1 MTLLARPELAS
12 LRRAVGRRSRGQV
25 RIPAGDLGRELAIA
39 LWRDVAT
46 AFSPGKGRV
55 LTDQEC
61 AHLRQRA
68 WRFSHGYVALS
79 DSPLTL
85 DQGLAL
91 WALACQLGELATGEP
106 RSRFLRAAGV
116 AAFGL
121 AATQLAACTTFL
133 GSNVKGSFSCSAPGG
148 TCAPSTVIDDQALSL
163 IQNARPMVP
172 ETRFPAGPTF
182 EGQPRRSSTRTSASG
197 QEGRGGLAAVR
208 PDLVHRERRV
218 LKVVFPSYVDGAGN
232 FHEPRVVHTVAD
244 EGGWMQLSAVAPT
257 PVLATSGT
265 GPSIP
270 EASAAMPAGS
280 VEPTLAASGLAPA
293 GPPDPRVVAAARA
306 RGTAARTA
314 NPIDAIKAEVDARLG
329 QSAKAPGGLMASPG
343 LAASPADVQ
352 PAEGTAEQAA
362 SRPKGASQ
370 PPATGEA
377 TSINPPAS
385 FPAVEED

>member
-1 MTLLARPELAS
+1 MTLLARHELAS
-12 LRRAVGRRSRGQV
+12 LRQAVGRRSKGQV
-25 RIPAGDLGRELAIA
+25 RLPAYDLGREQAIA
-39 LWRDVAT
+39 VWRDVAT
-46 AFSPGKGRV
+46 AFSPGEGRV
-55 LTDQEC
+55 LTEKEC
-61 AHLRQRA
+61 AHLRRRA
-68 WRFSHGYVALS
+68 WRRSNGQVALS
-79 DSPLTL
+79 DGPLTL
-85 DQGLAL
+85 GQGLAL
-91 WALACQLGELATGEP
+91 WALACQLGNLAAPKP
-106 RSRFLRAAGV
+106 RAKFVRAAGV
-116 AAFGL
+116 AAVGL

-172 ETRFPAGPTF
+172 ESRFPAGPIF
-182 EGQPRRSSTRTSASG
+182 ERQPRRPSTRTSATG
-197 QEGRGGLAAVR
+197 REGRGRLAAVR

-244 EGGWMQLSAVAPT
+244 EGGWMQLSAVALT
-257 PVLATSGT
+257 PVLATPST

-306 RGTAARTA
+306 RGSAARA
-314 NPIDAIKAEVDARLG
+314 ASPVDAIKAEVDARLG
-329 QSAKAPGGLMASPG
+329 QSAKAPGGIVASPETG
-343 LAASPADVQ
+343 TSPSDVQ
-352 PAEGTAEQAA
+352 PSDGTTGQAA
-362 SRPKGASQ
+362 SRPEGASQ
-370 PPATGEA
+370 PPATGKA
-377 TSINPPAS
+377 IPINPPAQ

>member
-1 MTLLARPELAS
+1 MTLLARDELAS
-12 LRRAVGRRSRGQV
+12 LRRAVGRRSKGQV
-25 RIPAGDLGRELAIA
+25 RIPVGDLGREQAIA
-39 LWRDVAT
+39 LWRDMVA
-46 AFSPGKGRV
+46 AFSPGEGRV
-55 LTDQEC
+55 LTSQEC
-61 AHLRQRA
+61 AHLYRRA
-68 WRFSHGYVALS
+68 KRRSHGAIALS
-79 DSPLTL
+79 NTQLTL

-91 WALACQLGELATGEP
+91 WALACRLGDIVAREP
-106 RSRFLRAAGV
+106 HLNFRRAAGV
-116 AAFGL
+116 VAVSL

-182 EGQPRRSSTRTSASG
+182 ERQPRRSSTRTSATVE
-197 QEGRGGLAAVR
+197 EGRGRLAAVR

-244 EGGWMQLSAVAPT
+244 EGGWMQLSAAAPT
-257 PVLATSGT
+257 PVLATSSI

-270 EASAAMPAGS
+270 EATAAMPSGS
-280 VEPTLAASGLAPA
+280 AVPTLAASGLAPA

-306 RGTAARTA
+306 KGTAARVA

-329 QSAKAPGGLMASPG
+329 QSAKAPVGLVASPG
-343 LAASPADVQ
+343 PAASPADVQ
-352 PAEGTAEQAA
+352 PSEDTTGQAA
-362 SRPKGASQ
+362 SAPVGTAQ
-370 PPATGEA
+370 PSATGEA
-377 TSINPPAS
+377 TPINPPAQ

>member
-1 MTLLARPELAS
+1 MTLLARHELAS
-12 LRRAVGRRSRGQV
+12 LRREVGRRSKGQV
-25 RIPAGDLGRELAIA
+25 QIPARAFSREQAIA
-39 LWRDVAT
+39 VWRDVAT
-46 AFSPGKGRV
+46 AFSPGEGRT

-61 AHLRQRA
+61 MHLRRRA
-68 WRFSHGYVALS
+68 WQRSHGCIALS
-79 DSPLTL
+79 DTQLTL

-91 WALACQLGELATGEP
+91 WALACRLGELATGDPQP
-106 RSRFLRAAGV
+106 RFRRAAGV
-116 AAFGL
+116 LAIGL

-148 TCAPSTVIDDQALSL
+148 TCAPSTVIDDHALNL

-182 EGQPRRSSTRTSASG
+182 ERQPRRSNTRTSAAR
-197 QEGRGGLAAVR
+197 QEGQGRLAAVR

-244 EGGWMQLSAVAPT
+244 EGGWMQLSTVAPT
-257 PVLATSGT
+257 PVLARSST

-280 VEPTLAASGLAPA
+280 AEPTLAASGRAPA
-293 GPPDPRVVAAARA
+293 APPDPRAVAAARA
-306 RGTAARTA
+306 RDGAARAA

-329 QSAKAPGGLMASPG
+329 QSAKAPGGIVASPETG
-343 LAASPADVQ
+343 TSPSDVQ
-352 PAEGTAEQAA
+352 PSDGTTGQAA
-362 SRPKGASQ
+362 SRPEGASQ

-377 TSINPPAS
+377 TPINPPAQ

>member
-1 MTLLARPELAS
+1 MTLLARHELAS
-12 LRRAVGRRSRGQV
+12 LRRTVGRRSKGQV
-25 RIPAGDLGRELAIA
+25 RMPARDFDRDEAIT
-39 LWRDVAT
+39 LWRDLAT
-46 AFSPGKGRV
+46 AFSPGEGRT
-55 LTDQEC
+55 LTAGE
-61 AHLRQRA
+61 AALLRRRA
-68 WRFSHGYVALS
+68 WRRSGGCVAVS
-79 DSPLTL
+79 DTQLTL
-85 DQGLAL
+85 GQGLAL
-91 WALACQLGELATGEP
+91 WALACRLGDLAAPEP
-106 RSRFLRAAGV
+106 RTGMARAASI
-116 AAFGL
+116 AALGL

-197 QEGRGGLAAVR
+197 QEGQGRLAAVR

-244 EGGWMQLSAVAPT
+244 EGGWMQLSAAAPT
-257 PVLATSGT
+257 SVLAASSSGR
-265 GPSIP
+265 SAP

-293 GPPDPRVVAAARA
+293 GLPDPRAVAAVRA
-306 RGTAARTA
+306 RGNAARTA

-329 QSAKAPGGLMASPG
+329 QSNKAPGGLAASPG
-343 LAASPADVQ
+343 PAASPADLQ
-352 PAEGTAEQAA
+352 PSEDTRGQAA
-362 SRPKGASQ
+362 SAPVDTAQ
-370 PPATGEA
+370 PSACGE
-377 TSINPPAS
+377 TTPINPPAS